1 MKERPSNKKN
11 EIAQLQNELKES
23 FKKLH
28 LDSKNKTKTIN
39 NYSALIATIRK
50 EYEILLKENHQLKIK
65 IQKLEDYNTHQQLVD
80 YNKRVMKKL
89 PKRKRNYQQAVYY
102 DDVDG
107 YENEYE
113 ENLSS
118 DEDNDDNDLEEEEK
132 KNQLKKNP
140 KYLKCK
146 KNQAKNV

>member
-50 EYEILLKENHQLKIK
+50 EYEIPHKENQQLKIK

-113 ENLSS
+113 ENSSS

>member
-50 EYEILLKENHQLKIK
+50 EYEILHKENQQLKIK

-132 KNQLKKNP
+132 KNQLKRNP

>member
-11 EIAQLQNELKES
+11 EIAELQNELKES

-50 EYEILLKENHQLKIK
+50 EYEILHKENQQLKIK
-65 IQKLEDYNTHQQLVD
+65 IQKLEGYNTHQQLVD

>member
-50 EYEILLKENHQLKIK
+50 EYEILLKENQQLKIK